1 MLLAPIASSLVL
13 PILLLLQMA
22 VQRAQRHAVTP
33 AELTSSHPAR
43 PIQTCQPLY
52 LRSAK
57 STQHRSKLSAHK
69 QSPSQILSRKKGA
82 FLRRVRSFSYYDVAA
97 KKWTTGSSKFTI
109 SVGDSVESLPL
120 QGALSLRGT

>member
-1 MLLAPIASSLVL
+1 LLDAIASSLIL

-52 LRSAK
+52 LRSA
-57 STQHRSKLSAHK
+57 TTTNHCAKLSAHK
-69 QSPSQILSRKKGA
+69 QSPSQILSSKK
-82 FLRRVRSFSYYDVAA
+82 VRSSDEY
-97 KKWTTGSSKFTI
+97 GSC
-109 SVGDSVESLPL
+109 
-120 QGALSLRGT
+120 

>member
-1 MLLAPIASSLVL
+1 
-13 PILLLLQMA
+13 MA

-52 LRSAK
+52 LRSA
-57 STQHRSKLSAHK
+57 TTTNHCAKLSAHK

-82 FLRRVRSFSYYDVAA
+82 FLRRIRPFRLSCAFLSRHAIVNKLLIAGGYVLLVKEF
-97 KKWTTGSSKFTI
+97 
-109 SVGDSVESLPL
+109 L
-120 QGALSLRGT
+120 QVTEQNLHGQPVFYR